1 MKSYPAAGCCYP
13 WPAAT
18 ARLRAPSDYAEE
30 SHVFQLRRLGAQR
43 RAVRKTRTMPF
54 NQELASGQLDEHA
67 FRHYMIQDAHY
78 LVAFGRALAVAAAKA
93 DNADGVV
100 QFADAAKNAVVVER
114 SLHDGFMKQF
124 GISADTFN
132 ATPLT
137 PASHH
142 YTSYLIATAWS
153 APYPWPWPRCC
164 LLLDL
169 RRDRPRHPRPR
180 RQAQPLQ
187 RLDRHLCRRGIPH
200 PGPRSHRVRGPR
212 RGTRVRRNGQGYARG
227 IHTPR
232 GWNGCSGIPRIGK
245 AHGRSEPLKR

>member
-1 MKSYPAAGCCYP
+1 MSFSSDAWARNAALY
-13 WPAAT
+13 
-18 ARLRAPSDYAEE
+18 E
-30 SHVFQLRRLGAQR
+30 
-43 RAVRKTRTMPF
+43 KTRTMPF

-153 APYPWPWPRCC
+153 APYPVALAA
-164 LLLDL
+164 LLPCFWIYAEIG
-169 RRDRPRHPRPR
+169 RDIHARAVKPNPYSAWIDTYAGEEFHTLVREVIASVDRAAELASAVTVKAMHEAYTHAARLEWMFWDSAY
-180 RQAQPLQ
+180 RQ
-187 RLDRHLCRRGIPH
+187 
-200 PGPRSHRVRGPR
+200 
-212 RGTRVRRNGQGYARG
+212 GTWEV
-227 IHTPR
+227 
-232 GWNGCSGIPRIGK
+232 
-245 AHGRSEPLKR
+245 

>member
-1 MKSYPAAGCCYP
+1 
-13 WPAAT
+13 
-18 ARLRAPSDYAEE
+18 
-30 SHVFQLRRLGAQR
+30 
-43 RAVRKTRTMPF
+43 MPF

-142 YTSYLIATAWS
+142 YTSYLIATAW
-153 APYPWPWPRCC
+153 ARPTRGPGRAAA

-180 RQAQPLQ
+180 RPAQPYSAWIDTYAGEEFHTLVREVIASVDRAAELASAVTVKAMHEAYTHAA
-187 RLDRHLCRRGIPH
+187 RLEWMFWDSAYRQ
-200 PGPRSHRVRGPR
+200 
-212 RGTRVRRNGQGYARG
+212 GTWEA
-227 IHTPR
+227 
-232 GWNGCSGIPRIGK
+232 
-245 AHGRSEPLKR
+245 

>member
-1 MKSYPAAGCCYP
+1 MSFSSDAWARNAALY
-13 WPAAT
+13 
-18 ARLRAPSDYAEE
+18 E
-30 SHVFQLRRLGAQR
+30 
-43 RAVRKTRTMPF
+43 KTRTMPF

-153 APYPWPWPRCC
+153 APYPWPGRAAA

-180 RQAQPLQ
+180 RPAQPLQ
-187 RLDRHLCRRGIPH
+187 RLDRHLRRRGIPTL
-200 PGPRSHRVRGPR
+200 VREVIASVDR
-212 RGTRVRRNGQGYARG
+212 AAELASAVTVKAMHEAYTHAARLEWMFWDSAYRQGTWEA
-227 IHTPR
+227 
-232 GWNGCSGIPRIGK
+232 
-245 AHGRSEPLKR
+245 